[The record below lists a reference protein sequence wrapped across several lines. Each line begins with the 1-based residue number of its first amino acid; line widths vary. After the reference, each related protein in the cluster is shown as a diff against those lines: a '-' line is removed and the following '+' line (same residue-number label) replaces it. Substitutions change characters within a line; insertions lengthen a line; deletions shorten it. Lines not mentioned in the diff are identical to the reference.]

1 MCNVQAELE
10 GLDNFRQD
18 YAATRATMHKLNEVL
33 DALCEHRPDYV
44 CPITHDIMR
53 MPVTASSGK
62 TYEASALRAHCA
74 TQRSHGIQPTCPLTT
89 KVLCLEQVGSGQGN
103 FSLKGYKP
111 RLRFSPCRFEDIWQ
125 LIQVLKETYTDKV
138 SLLVVVTVCARAS
151 WWTRENQYSGAGHS
165 RPLPGAALALIP
177 PALHLLHA
185 AAGGCDHREQRGG
198 FGAPGR
204 ECGQAAGPAW
214 RTLPAGGPLLRCW
227 APAAGIFKRVC

>member
-10 GLDNFRQD
+10 GLDNFLQD

-89 KVLCLEQVGSGQGN
+89 KVLRLEQVGGGQGN
-103 FSLKGYKP
+103 FSLKGYKRDP
-111 RLRFSPCRFEDIWQ
+111 AQTRVP
-125 LIQVLKETYTDKV
+125 
-138 SLLVVVTVCARAS
+138 LL
-151 WWTRENQYSGAGHS
+151 GHS
-165 RPLPGAALALIP
+165 FQRQCVTPTFAA
-177 PALHLLHA
+177 
-185 AAGGCDHREQRGG
+185 
-198 FGAPGR
+198 FS
-204 ECGQAAGPAW
+204 
-214 RTLPAGGPLLRCW
+214 
-227 APAAGIFKRVC
+227 